1 MTDPSSLSN
10 NCIISL
16 IIEVSYNTD
25 TVFKILP
32 PIPYSIISIKPY
44 LWPSTLLLL
53 LLPVNCL
60 LLSQLRIRRMAWR
73 DGSVVKSTWVLYQRN
88 WVPFSAPIRQLR
100 TVYNSS
106 SRGSDVVSASR
117 HQAQMCYRQ
126 TCRWNT
132 HTHEGRRGG
141 GRGSS
146 SLPNASLAHFL
157 P

>member
-1 MTDPSSLSN
+1 MKIPSNCFQPCN
-10 NCIISL
+10 NL
-16 IIEVSYNTD
+16 WHL
-25 TVFKILP
+25 K
-32 PIPYSIISIKPY
+32 YSQGTGEM
-44 LWPSTLLLL
+44 L
-53 LLPVNCL
+53 
-60 LLSQLRIRRMAWR
+60 
-73 DGSVVKSTWVLYQRN
+73 GHEEHVLFLQKT

-100 TVYNSS
+100 TAYNSS

-157 P
+157 PKWRPKLLIESIPFWGTSLSTFFAKQATYRKSRDLL